1 MRCVI
6 DDFNNVRRASERI
19 RVVEANVGSG
29 EPYPPPN
36 SKDYSSVI
44 SHKPCAGSNGWTM

>member
-29 EPYPPPN
+29 ERREFN
-36 SKDYSSVI
+36 QFI
-44 SHKPCAGSNGWTM
+44 SDMGVDGIPINGGKVEYAV